1 MSSGATSNLEQL
13 EEPIRTISLIC
24 VSLGL
29 RMSEALALKWSDV
42 DCLMAR
48 FQSERGIVPQRVGNV
63 NIAESGQDPNDSF
76 GS

>member
-13 EEPIRTISLIC
+13 EEPIRTISLMC
-24 VSLGL
+24 VSFGL

-48 FQSERGIVPQRVGNV
+48 F
-63 NIAESGQDPNDSF
+63 
-76 GS
+76 